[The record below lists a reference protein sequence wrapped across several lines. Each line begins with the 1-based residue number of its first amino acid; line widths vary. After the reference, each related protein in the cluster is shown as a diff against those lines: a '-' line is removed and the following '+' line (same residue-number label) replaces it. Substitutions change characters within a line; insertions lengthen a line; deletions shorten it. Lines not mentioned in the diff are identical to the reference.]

1 MAARSGDARQVRTLR
16 MRRIDHIGDTLFRG
30 LARLGIGP
38 AWSLTTR
45 GRRTGRLRTVPVIP
59 VHSGGRQWLVSPYG
73 KVGWVLNARAAGQV
87 QLRRGRST
95 RICQVREVAPAEAGP
110 VLKRYLR
117 IASATR
123 PYFTASVDAP
133 VAAFVA
139 EAHRH
144 PVFALTPIEQ
154 RTRQASKGGGC

>member
-1 MAARSGDARQVRTLR
+1 MR
-16 MRRIDHIGDTLFRG
+16 MRRIDHIGDMLFRG

-59 VHSGGRQWLVSPYG
+59 VHSGGGQWLVSPYG

-87 QLRRGRST
+87 QLSRGRTT
-95 RICQVREVAPAEAGP
+95 RICRVREVAPAEAGP

-133 VAAFVA
+133 VGAFVA

-144 PVFALTPIEQ
+144 PVFALTPIQQ
-154 RTRQASKGGGC
+154 RTRQVSTGGGC